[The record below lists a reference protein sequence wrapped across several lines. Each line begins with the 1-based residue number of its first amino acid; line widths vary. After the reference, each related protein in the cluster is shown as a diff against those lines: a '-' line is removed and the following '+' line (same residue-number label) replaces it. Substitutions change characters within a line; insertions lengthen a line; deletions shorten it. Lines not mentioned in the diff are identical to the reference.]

1 MKSPGKRVH
10 PNMPARQTLRHHTAG
25 FTLIELMIAVAI
37 AGIVLSIA
45 VPSYTE
51 YVQRSHRANA
61 KTALL
66 QAAHWMERAA
76 TTTGSYPLTESI
88 PAGLLQ
94 VEGGRY
100 SVTAIST
107 GVAFTFTASRVAST
121 GQAGDK
127 CGDYVLDQA
136 NRKTVIN
143 ATRMTA
149 QECWAR

>member
-1 MKSPGKRVH
+1 MIFRDQI
-10 PNMPARQTLRHHTAG
+10 RQRAAG
-25 FTLIELMIAVAI
+25 FTLIELMITVAI
-37 AGIVLSIA
+37 VGILLSIA
-45 VPSYTE
+45 LPSYTE

-76 TTTGSYPLTESI
+76 TTTGSYPLTENI

-94 VEGGRY
+94 VEGSRY

-107 GVAFTFTASRVAST
+107 GVTFTFTASRAAST
-121 GQAGDK
+121 AQAGDR

-136 NRKTVIN
+136 NRKTVVN

-149 QECWAR
+149 HECWAR